1 MDESLSNWLALREAA
16 DTAAR
21 SLALTR
27 TIADAL
33 PPARPL
39 RVLDLATGTGSN
51 VRYLSRYLPHEQD
64 WLVVDRDPALL
75 AEVPSRMTSW
85 DEAQGLV
92 RHVEALQ
99 LNLGDPDHPEIFA
112 GRHLVTASALLDLV
126 SEEWLQS
133 LAARCRESGAAALFA
148 LTYNGRSQCSPAEPE
163 DDTIRELMNRH
174 QKTNDKGFGQA
185 VGPDAVDCAAR
196 CFVAAG
202 YQVRRDESNWIL
214 APEARDLQ
222 RQLIEGWADA
232 AAAVDPEQSAT
243 IADWR
248 TRRLAHV
255 EAHRSHIV
263 VGHEDLAAWL
273 PR

>member
-1 MDESLSNWLALREAA
+1 MDESLASWLALRESA

-21 SLALTR
+21 SVALAR

-92 RHVEALQ
+92 RHVEALE

-126 SEEWLQS
+126 SESWLES
-133 LAARCRESGAAALFA
+133 LANRCRESGAAALFA
-148 LTYNGRSQCSPAEPE
+148 LTYNGHSQCSPAEPE
-163 DDTIRELMNRH
+163 DDWIRDLMNRH

-185 VGPDAVDCAAR
+185 VGPDAVDCAER
-196 CFVAAG
+196 WFVAAG
-202 YQVRRDESNWIL
+202 YEVRRAESNWVL
-214 APEARDLQ
+214 APEAHDLQ
-222 RQLIEGWADA
+222 RQLVEGWADA
-232 AAAVDPEQSAT
+232 AAAVDPDQSST

>member
-1 MDESLSNWLALREAA
+1 
-16 DTAAR
+16 
-21 SLALTR
+21 
-27 TIADAL
+27 
-33 PPARPL
+33 L

-51 VRYLSRYLPHEQD
+51 VRYLSRYLPHQQD

-92 RHVEALQ
+92 RRVETRQ
-99 LNLGDPDHPEIFA
+99 LNLGEPDHPEIFA

-126 SEEWLQS
+126 SDGWLQS

-148 LTYNGRSQCSPAEPE
+148 LTYNGRSLCSPAEPE
-163 DDTIRELMNRH
+163 DEMIRDLMNRH
-174 QKTNDKGFGQA
+174 QKTSDKGFGQA
-185 VGPDAVDCAAR
+185 VGPDAVDCAER
-196 CFVAAG
+196 SFVAAG
-202 YQVRRDESNWIL
+202 YQVRRDASDWVL
-214 APEARDLQ
+214 PPEARDLQ
-222 RQLIEGWADA
+222 RQLIEGWAGAADA
-232 AAAVDPEQSAT
+232 VAPEHGST

-255 EAHRSHIV
+255 DANRSHIV

-273 PR
+273 T